1 MQFLF
6 VKKQL
11 KSILFYMVLAS
22 LLISVIL
29 GIVLG
34 GRALIKKHFYPQKF
48 KAQVEESSVK
58 YNIDKNFIY
67 AVIKVES
74 GFDKKAISSKGAMG
88 LMQITPKTAEYIAK
102 LKGENTEQIDLFNEN
117 INIDY
122 GAFYLRYLLD
132 KFKCLESAIC
142 AYNAGEGKVK
152 GWLKN
157 KEFSDN
163 GITLKIVP
171 YLETNEYLK
180 KILLTFSKYKKYY

>member
-6 VKKQL
+6 IKKQL
-11 KSILFYMVLAS
+11 KSIIFYFAIVSLFIA
-22 LLISVIL
+22 IIL
-29 GIVLG
+29 GVIFS
-34 GRALIKKHFYPQKF
+34 GRAVIKAHIYPQKF
-48 KAQVEESSVK
+48 KAQVEESSIK
-58 YNIDKNFIY
+58 YNIDKNLIY

-74 GFDKKAISSKGAMG
+74 NFNKKAKSSKGAMG
-88 LMQITPKTAEYIAK
+88 LMQITYKTAEYIAR

-132 KFKCLESAIC
+132 KFNCLENAIC

-171 YLETNEYLK
+171 YLETSEYLK
-180 KILLTFSKYKKYY
+180 KIQLTFSKYKKYY

>member
-29 GIVLG
+29 SIILG

-48 KAQVEESSVK
+48 IEQVEKSSVK
-58 YNIDKNFIY
+58 YNLDKNLIY

-74 GFDKKAISSKGAMG
+74 GFDKNAISSKGAMG

-102 LKGENTEQIDLFNEN
+102 LKGDSEKNIDIFNEN